1 MREVGA
7 DAETIGRRSLQHPIT
22 TAALHLQP
30 HSVNVLLVCCFVIS
44 CFFFYEL
51 GAWFQVNKK
60 KKKTRAKHHDVNVYV
75 SHDLTRG
82 EQERRRALVPQ
93 YKALRSKGIICHLP
107 KDTITQNG
115 KSLTPSEVEG
125 LLKDQ

>member
-44 CFFFYEL
+44 CFFL
-51 GAWFQVNKK
+51 LLRIGCVVSSKK
-60 KKKTRAKHHDVNVYV
+60 NVYV
-75 SHDLTRG
+75 SMSFGSSQVVQCTVEIPNSNKSIPYHTMWPAVFDGKVRYGT
-82 EQERRRALVPQ
+82 
-93 YKALRSKGIICHLP
+93 
-107 KDTITQNG
+107 DTG
-115 KSLTPSEVEG
+115 
-125 LLKDQ
+125 